1 MAETPAERQRLYDRQ
16 RPEYSQAK
24 GHNQRVKERYPDI
37 WAKST
42 ITNEVLTEWVM
53 RERMLPCPYC
63 GDPVKEIDHKHPLS
77 RHGVHELHNLQM
89 LCLDCNRSKHDM
101 DEMEFKLW
109 REKNPKVEVKKKGLV
124 LSDYG
129 IDYTVLKDKMGR
141 FRTRSLFKETW
152 KKNPNLDSPPLFTL
166 KGEDDVDGLI
176 SLKRIYLDVADPTEY
191 RFAVGL
197 FRDPR
202 HWRHLCSLD
211 WFSPFRQLWQQELK
225 AKLRSTAV
233 DSLIRMSEDNL
244 AAIKAIATED
254 YIYTSYLD
262 LDDSPTKK
270 KVGRPT
276 KDKFDNSPSEETIA
290 DDAARIGLK
299 V

>member
-1 MAETPAERQRLYDRQ
+1 L
-16 RPEYSQAK
+16 SK
-24 GHNQRVKERYPDI
+24 GGEHALE
-37 WAKST
+37 
-42 ITNEVLTEWVM
+42 
-53 RERMLPCPYC
+53 
-63 GDPVKEIDHKHPLS
+63 
-77 RHGVHELHNLQM
+77 NLQM

-101 DEMEFKLW
+101 MDEEFRTF
-109 REKNPKVEVKKKGLV
+109 REKEPKRRKGLT
-124 LSDYG
+124 LADYG

-166 KGEDDVDGLI
+166 KGEDDADGLI

-211 WFSPFRQLWQQELK
+211 WFNPYRSLWQQELR

-254 YIYTSYLD
+254 YIYQSYLD
-262 LDDSPTKK
+262 LDDGPTRK

-276 KDKFDNSPSEETIA
+276 KDKPDNTPSEETLA